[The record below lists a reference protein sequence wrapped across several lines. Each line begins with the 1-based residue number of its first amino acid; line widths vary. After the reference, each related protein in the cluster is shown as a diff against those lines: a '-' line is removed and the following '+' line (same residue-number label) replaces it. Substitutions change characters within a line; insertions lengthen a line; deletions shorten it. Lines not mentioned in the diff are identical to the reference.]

1 MKSTYF
7 AVLLSFSLLFSCD
20 LSAEARPASSH
31 SGTSS
36 GFKGGFSSQKGNYGR
51 SAPAPSPPPAQR
63 SGPGFFGKAGG
74 ADAPPPQPSRSGS
87 ALSRDMEQ
95 NAAQANA
102 LKTLDARRNAQAAA
116 NNPPLPPLRDP
127 VMRPQQ
133 PGQAPVYN
141 QPGYAQQNLPP
152 QQPIIVQQPNNGF
165 MSGVVGFMLGR
176 AMSHPQPVYYPQNN
190 GGQGNGGNNGGN
202 GGGNGGDWDSGQ
214 NTTLAGS
221 TGATGAAAMTP
232 VPQAAPAPSFG
243 ATVLRT
249 FVWLALVSGL
259 VWLVIYT
266 VRKLRRL
273 RSANAAHYS
282 FERN

>member
-7 AVLLSFSLLFSCD
+7 AVVLTLSLLISCD

-36 GFKGGFSSQKGNYGR
+36 GFKGGFSSQKGNYAR
-51 SAPAPSPPPAQR
+51 SAPAPSAPPAQR
-63 SGPGFFGKAGG
+63 SGPGSFGKAGG
-74 ADAPPPQPSRSGS
+74 ADAPPPPPSRSNS

-102 LKTLDARRNAQAAA
+102 LKTLDARRAA
-116 NNPPLPPLRDP
+116 NAAGTPPNAPLPPLRDP

-133 PGQAPVYN
+133 PVYN

-152 QQPIIVQQPNNGF
+152 QQPIIVQQPSNGF
-165 MSGVVGFMLGR
+165 MHGVIGFMLGR
-176 AMSHPQPVYYPQNN
+176 AMSQPQPVYYPPNN
-190 GGQGNGGNNGGN
+190 NSGHGNSNN
-202 GGGNGGDWDSGQ
+202 NGGDWDS

-221 TGATGAAAMTP
+221 TGTATSAAMAP
-232 VPQAAPAPSFG
+232 VPAPAPAPSFG
-243 ATVLRT
+243 ATVLRLL
-249 FVWLALVSGL
+249 VWLALVSGL
-259 VWLVIYT
+259 VWLAIYT

-273 RSANAAHYS
+273 RSASAAHYS